1 MVVNKSFVKIVTDF
15 GPLLV
20 FFFFYYNSDKDL
32 KIAIPPFIIATLVAL
47 IVVWFLEKKFPMI
60 PLISGILISLFGGLT
75 IWLNNPIFIKMKPTL
90 IYLIFSSVLGY
101 GLLKKKSYLKILM
114 GSSIPM
120 SDEGWLLLSKRF
132 VGFFILLALINEII
146 WRFFSQDFWVN
157 FKTFGLPILL
167 ILFMALQFNLFNK
180 YSNKLKMLIL
190 SLNCKKYL
198 VNITF
203 QKLLQLFF
211 PFSFLLSL

>member
-1 MVVNKSFVKIVTDF
+1 MSENNKERPFSKLVLEM
-15 GPLLV
+15 GPLII
-20 FFFFYYNSDKDL
+20 FFVCYYKAPIPENIVNDL
-32 KIAIPPFIIATLVAL
+32 DAANLFKIIFATKIFVPAILIALFIGWLQTKTIA
-47 IVVWFLEKKFPMI
+47 KM
-60 PLISGILISLFGGLT
+60 PLITAILVVIFGGLT

-90 IYLIFSSVLGY
+90 IYLIFALVLGY

-120 SDEGWLLLSKRF
+120 SEEGWLLLSKRF
-132 VGFFILLALINEII
+132 VIFFILLALINEII

-180 YSNKLKMLIL
+180 YSNKLNKN
-190 SLNCKKYL
+190 SE
-198 VNITF
+198 
-203 QKLLQLFF
+203 
-211 PFSFLLSL
+211 